1 MATTTVPKATDI
13 RTSGWREALGLTE
26 HPDPNHVHGTT
37 ALTQQEW
44 RQRAHK
50 MLGHRFVVLYADVR
64 MTRRVDS
71 LPKSYENAQAD
82 LAYGERSRA
91 EAYHP
96 HSGRRLSVMGEDD
109 WQQIMKEG
117 RA

>member
-1 MATTTVPKATDI
+1 MATTTVPKTSDT
-13 RTSGWREALGLTE
+13 RTSDWREALGLTE
-26 HPDPNHVHGTT
+26 HPDPGHVHGAT
-37 ALTQQEW
+37 ALSQQEW
-44 RQRAHK
+44 RQRAHRQ
-50 MLGHRFVVLYADVR
+50 LGHRFVVLYADVR

-96 HSGRRLSVMGEDD
+96 HSGRSLTVMAEEE
-109 WQQIMKEG
+109 WQRVMREG

>member
-1 MATTTVPKATDI
+1 MAIMSLTGTYDS
-13 RTSGWREALGLTE
+13 RTSGDDWRDGVVEPAPG
-26 HPDPNHVHGTT
+26 HVFGAT

-50 MLGHRFVVLYADVR
+50 QLGHRFVVLYADER

-82 LAYGERSRA
+82 LAYGERARR

-96 HSGRRLSVMGEDD
+96 HSGRSLTVMAEEE
-109 WQQIMKEG
+109 WQRVMREG
-117 RA
+117 RP